1 MRGERRTIPR
11 VASEALLVMA
21 VMLAAIGAI
30 FGGLIFGTDGAVVGA
45 CLGAAFVFSA
55 AALF

>member
-1 MRGERRTIPR
+1 
-11 VASEALLVMA
+11 MA